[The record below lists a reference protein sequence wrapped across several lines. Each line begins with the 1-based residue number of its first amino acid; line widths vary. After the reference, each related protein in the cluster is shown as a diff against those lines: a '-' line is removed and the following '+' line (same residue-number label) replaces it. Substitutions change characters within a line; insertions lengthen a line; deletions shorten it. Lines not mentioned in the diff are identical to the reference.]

1 MAVLDVRQDGRATV
15 RAIDCLSEVS
25 CNDRSLQSLP
35 GDTVFQGRPLT
46 NRSRRN
52 AQPIRA
58 LSPIMTQRRHVECD
72 VIWIWLT
79 GTEFTVSHAD

>member
-35 GDTVFQGRPLT
+35 GDRCF
-46 NRSRRN
+46 RSDHS
-52 AQPIRA
+52 Q
-58 LSPIMTQRRHVECD
+58 
-72 VIWIWLT
+72 T
-79 GTEFTVSHAD
+79 GYVVTPNQSGHSAR